1 MPKLDEVT
9 RKRRKFLDASTT
21 VTVKVNLPQLPVAK
35 LVTLVVVNVTE
46 AQLALPAS
54 GSFMEEAPLVL

>member
-1 MPKLDEVT
+1 MPKLDEVP
-9 RKRRKFLDASTT
+9 RKRRKFLDASTM
-21 VTVKVNLPQLPVAK
+21 VNLPQLPVAK